1 MITNTSEGEVSMQ
14 LHYGLEELEDL
25 DWMGIMPIILPFLAI
40 GFILILI
47 AWIDLFRNRKTRKN
61 VLMWALIIFF
71 LNTIG
76 PILYFAL
83 GRKDEAER

>member
-1 MITNTSEGEVSMQ
+1 MQ

>member
-1 MITNTSEGEVSMQ
+1 MQ
-14 LHYGLEELEDL
+14 LHYGLEELGDL
-25 DWMGIMPIILPFLAI
+25 DWMGIMPIILPFLAV